1 MDFII
6 IALFSLVYL
15 IDFMISYSCC
25 VLSERFKT
33 LHFSLLFSL
42 YIIIL
47 IQPVIAQ
54 LYRRLQTIRRKNSKN
69 LPK

>member
-25 VLSERFKT
+25 VLSERFET
-33 LHFSLLFSL
+33 LQFSLLFSL

>member
-25 VLSERFKT
+25 VLSERFET
-33 LHFSLLFSL
+33 LHFSPLLAL
-42 YIIIL
+42 YYYTN
-47 IQPVIAQ
+47 PAGN
-54 LYRRLQTIRRKNSKN
+54 RTT
-69 LPK
+69 LPPSANDKT